1 MPRYVGS
8 GDYYTFKAMIPN
20 GANVVN
26 MRMPTAPMYH
36 DKETYAGRNRMWL
49 KSVRMG
55 LEDANEWDDNKTDS
69 FMEVEFYT
77 PSQNVYNG
85 PMGNVNTT
93 TAASIGFIDDDQF
106 TNAVFW
112 FAPKLYEYRNDQ
124 TSMEYSGASLGTFT
138 IAGGA
143 GQLATGDTQ
152 NISYNAGGG
161 ASTLNLS
168 DKGTKSDGA
177 AKSIQLHYDNDCY
190 CPAKAAVVGQ
200 LWGSQLPISIN
211 QRTFRDNLTNTRLTH
226 TAEGNIYVEY
236 VVEPLLNEHIP
247 KQMEMGDEKNRM
259 RY

>member
-20 GANVVN
+20 GATGVN
-26 MRMPTAPMYH
+26 MRLPTAPMYQ
-36 DKETYAGRNRMWL
+36 DKETYAGRNRIWL

-55 LEDANEWDDNKTDS
+55 IEDANDWDDNKSDS

-77 PSQNVYNG
+77 ASHNVYNG
-85 PMGNVNTT
+85 PMGNEATT
-93 TAASIGFIDDDQF
+93 TAAALPFINNDQF
-106 TNAVFW
+106 TNATFW
-112 FAPKLYEYRNDQ
+112 FAPKLYEYRNDT

-200 LWGSQLPISIN
+200 LWGTELGITLN
-211 QRTFRDNLTNTRLTH
+211 QRPFRDNLTNNRLTH
-226 TAEGNIYVEY
+226 TAEGNIYLEY
-236 VVEPLLNEHIP
+236 VVETLLNQP
-247 KQMEMGDEKNRM
+247 QPYNMGMMDEKMRM
-259 RY
+259 

>member
-20 GANVVN
+20 GSNVVN

-36 DKETYAGRNRMWL
+36 DKETYAGRNRIWL

-55 LEDANEWDDNKTDS
+55 IEDATNWDDDKTDS

-85 PMGNVNTT
+85 PMGNPLTT
-93 TAASIGFIDDDQF
+93 TGASIGFIDDDQF

-112 FAPKLYEYRNDQ
+112 FAPTLYEYRNDQ
-124 TSMEYSGASLGTFT
+124 TSMAYSGASLGTFT
-138 IAGGA
+138 VAGA
-143 GQLATGDTQ
+143 AIATGDTQ

-161 ASTLNLS
+161 ASTLSLT
-168 DKGTKSDGA
+168 DKGTKGDGA
-177 AKSIQLHYDNDCY
+177 VKSIQLHYDNDCY
-190 CPAKAAVVGQ
+190 CPAKASVVGQ

-211 QRTFRDNLTNTRLTH
+211 QRSFRDNLTNTRLTH
-226 TAEGNIYVEY
+226 VAQGNIYLEY
-236 VVEPLLNEHIP
+236 VVEPLLNQP
-247 KQMEMGDEKNRM
+247 QSYNMGMMDEKMRM
-259 RY
+259 